1 MRRRTSLD
9 AAGHGQRP
17 PGTESACRLIAIA
30 TAGRN
35 GRAQRSPSV
44 QVPDPAACAVEA
56 RRQRALLRMIDPLLD
71 AEGGSAVDASGD
83 MAMETAAFDHLPV
96 SQQLPSHPP
105 LWALLRCEDRA
116 GAQAQ
121 LSRFGGKR
129 GSFRAMPV
137 YKELALELL
146 RPSEE
151 EEAAAPPP
159 ENEQLEAE
167 AADDTAA
174 NANKWRSSVA
184 RGTHTR
190 FTCASDE
197 D

>member
-1 MRRRTSLD
+1 MRRSRRRRGRGRGS
-9 AAGHGQRP
+9 G
-17 PGTESACRLIAIA
+17 ESE
-30 TAGRN
+30 G
-35 GRAQRSPSV
+35 S
-44 QVPDPAACAVEA
+44 EA
-56 RRQRALLRMIDPLLD
+56 DALLLRPSLSPLLRA
-71 AEGGSAVDASGD
+71 AEGAPA
-83 MAMETAAFDHLPV
+83 
-96 SQQLPSHPP
+96 QLP
-105 LWALLRCEDRA
+105 
-116 GAQAQ
+116 
-121 LSRFGGKR
+121 RFGGKR

-151 EEAAAPPP
+151 AEAAAPPP